1 MYGGGKFTTQNKK
14 LPGAYMNFVSA
25 SKATS
30 TIGERGVAALA
41 VECDWGVDNEIF
53 TVTAEEFMKNS
64 SKIFGYEYSNEK
76 LKGIRDLFKNI
87 TKCHFYRL
95 NSGVAAANT
104 YATAKYTGVRG
115 NDIKIAIQKNIDD
128 ENKFDVI
135 TLLENKEVDKQ
146 TVANMSELQ
155 NNDYVTFKESATL
168 AVTAGTPLTDG
179 ANAESVTGEAHQSF
193 LDKVESYT
201 FNALGCLSKEKTV
214 IALYVAYTKRM
225 RDEMGIKF
233 QAVVYN
239 NAADHEGIINLKNR
253 TVESET
259 GLVYWVTGIIAGCAI
274 NKSNTN
280 KIYDGEYEVEANY
293 TQSDLEAAIDN
304 GEFTLHKVGDQYR
317 VLVDINSL
325 VTVEADKG
333 QEFKNNQ
340 TIRVI
345 DQAALDI
352 ASVFNTKYIGN
363 VPNNASGRVSLW
375 NDIVSLY
382 KDYETINA
390 IEDFNSEEIVVE
402 QGNDKKTVV
411 VNGKIKP
418 INAMEKLYMTI
429 VVQ

>member
-1 MYGGGKFTTQNKK
+1 M
-14 LPGAYMNFVSA
+14 
-25 SKATS
+25 
-30 TIGERGVAALA
+30 
-41 VECDWGVDNEIF
+41 
-53 TVTAEEFMKNS
+53 
-64 SKIFGYEYSNEK
+64 
-76 LKGIRDLFKNI
+76 LF
-87 TKCHFYRL
+87 R
-95 NSGVAAANT
+95 S
-104 YATAKYTGVRG
+104 
-115 NDIKIAIQKNIDD
+115 
-128 ENKFDVI
+128 
-135 TLLENKEVDKQ
+135 
-146 TVANMSELQ
+146 
-155 NNDYVTFKESATL
+155 
-168 AVTAGTPLTDG
+168 
-179 ANAESVTGEAHQSF
+179 
-193 LDKVESYT
+193 T
-201 FNALGCLSKEKTV
+201 FNALGCLSKEQTV

-233 QAVVYN
+233 QTVVYN
-239 NAADHEGIINLKNR
+239 NAADHEGIVNLKNR

-325 VTVEADKG
+325 VTVETEKG

-340 TIRVI
+340 TIRII

-382 KDYETINA
+382 KEYETINA
-390 IEDFNSEEIVVE
+390 IEDFNSEEIIVE

>member
-41 VECDWGVDNEIF
+41 IECDWGVDNEIF
-53 TVTAEEFMKNS
+53 TVTAEDFMKNS

-76 LKGIRDLFKNI
+76 LKGIRDLFKPLRELFLYA
-87 TKCHFYRL
+87 KKALLYRC
-95 NSGVAAANT
+95 NSGEKANAKIGECT
-104 YATAKYTGVRG
+104 VQAKYGGTRG
-115 NDIKIAIQKNIDD
+115 NDIKIVIQKNVDD
-128 ENKFDVI
+128 ESKFDVS
-135 TLLENKEVDKQ
+135 TLLDTKEVDKQ
-146 TVANMSELQ
+146 TVTKSEELHD
-155 NNDYVTFKESATL
+155 NDYVVFKKNSEL
-168 AVTAGTPLTDG
+168 AVTASTPLAGG
-179 ANAESVTGEAHQSF
+179 ANAENVTGEAHQAF

-201 FNALGCLSKEKTV
+201 FNALGCLSKEQTV

-233 QAVVYN
+233 QTVVYN
-239 NAADHEGIINLKNR
+239 NAADHEGIVNLKNR

-325 VTVEADKG
+325 VTVETEKG

-382 KDYETINA
+382 KEYETINA
-390 IEDFNSEEIVVE
+390 IEDF
-402 QGNDKKTVV
+402 T
-411 VNGKIKP
+411 
-418 INAMEKLYMTI
+418 
-429 VVQ
+429 